1 MVRTRIRPDEAI
13 CRWARQRACAEGV
26 LFAALVHG
34 ALNPYLVREGCNPLT
49 VEGLGFAGIGSSQQG
64 GSNPVSEHHDEV
76 LAEVFPD

>member
-13 CRWARQRACAEGV
+13 CRLARQRACAEGV

-34 ALNPYLVREGCNPLT
+34 ALNPYLGNPLT

-76 LAEVFPD
+76 LAEAFPD